1 MANRY
6 NGDPFYNNNNPFLN
20 LLEEIEPQRVGPQVG
35 APAAAQQETAKPVK
49 LPEFWPH
56 APGIWF
62 ARAELRFEVSNV
74 IAERQK
80 FAYTVDAL
88 PYESLCLVAD
98 LVESPPE
105 VAPYSILKD
114 RLLMSHQLSPVQKAM
129 KLMALPELGNRRPSQ
144 MLADL
149 LQVCPPGEHATAFF
163 RASFLQRLPADIQV
177 HLAQADTVDL
187 KELAQRADQL
197 LLTHRRPLSSMMAAV
212 ELQEETT
219 AAGVMA
225 AVAGKPAT
233 KKKKDRKLI
242 TFCWVH
248 HRFGKDAKRCDNPS
262 ECQWKEN

>member
-1 MANRY
+1 
-6 NGDPFYNNNNPFLN
+6 
-20 LLEEIEPQRVGPQVG
+20 V
-35 APAAAQQETAKPVK
+35 
-49 LPEFWPH
+49 
-56 APGIWF
+56 
-62 ARAELRFEVSNV
+62 ELRFEVSAV

-80 FAYTVDAL
+80 FAYSVDAL

-129 KLMALPELGNRRPSQ
+129 KFMALPELGNRRPSQ

-163 RASFLQRLPADIQV
+163 HASFLQRLPAEIQV

-197 LLTHRRPLSSMMAAV
+197 LLTHRRPLSTVVAAV
-212 ELQEETT
+212 GAEADPYEEAAAGMT
-219 AAGVMA
+219 AAVTN
-225 AVAGKPAT
+225 K
-233 KKKKDRKLI
+233 
-242 TFCWVH
+242 
-248 HRFGKDAKRCDNPS
+248 
-262 ECQWKEN
+262 